1 MNVSLTTRFKG
12 QSSDSQDGSEFMT
25 ADECEFNTFRSVQDW
40 RETIGSKALSVSF
53 EFNNHQCF
61 EKNVYKYI
69 DIFFKLYPFFEK
81 KCL

>member
-25 ADECEFNTFRSVQDW
+25 AECEFNTFRSVQDW

-69 DIFFKLYPFFEK
+69 DIFFKLYP
-81 KCL
+81 

>member
-1 MNVSLTTRFKG
+1 
-12 QSSDSQDGSEFMT
+12 MT

-69 DIFFKLYPFFEK
+69 DIFFQTTTNVSKKNVYKYIDNFFQTLPINRK
-81 KCL
+81 KMFINI